1 MTRAS
6 RYDPAR
12 RPGAPYA
19 GPWVPD
25 ERGTL
30 DRQRAATARSIL
42 ACPAEIDLLV
52 DGVATVL
59 DGDAHAAFGVHD
71 LRGSPAFVCD
81 PASDLAEAASAG
93 RSALLTLASGL
104 GGPTSPERRD
114 ALVLAGRLEV
124 VGQERCECCAQP
136 HTVVGVRLNF
146 VLLTRGGDA
155 EHVETQER
163 VPLPHFASPEHGLN
177 PGFLQRTV
185 EHAVAHHQDELR
197 RAVSVGSQTP
207 MAEVVGVHLTDLTP
221 HGVVV
226 AWADPE
232 GAHRVALDFT
242 RPARTPAE
250 LADLLRRELHAGL
263 G

>member
-1 MTRAS
+1 MTRVS
-6 RYDPAR
+6 RPDPSR

-19 GPWVPD
+19 GPRPP
-25 ERGTL
+25 EEQR
-30 DRQRAATARSIL
+30 DRDHEFAAAARSIL
-42 ACPAEIDLLV
+42 ACPAEVDLLV
-52 DGVATVL
+52 DGVATVV
-59 DGDAHAAFGVHD
+59 DVEAHAACGVRD
-71 LRGSPAFVCD
+71 LDGSPAFVCD
-81 PASDLAEAASAG
+81 PGSDLARAAAAG

-104 GGPTSPERRD
+104 AGPTSPARRD

-124 VGQERCECCAQP
+124 VGLERCGCCALP
-136 HTVVGVRLNF
+136 HTVVGIRLDF

-155 EHVETQER
+155 EHVEAQHR
-163 VPLPHFASPEHGLN
+163 VPLSHFASPLHRLN
-177 PGFLQRTV
+177 PGFLQRTL
-185 EHAVAHHQDELR
+185 EHAHAHHQHELR
-197 RAVSVGSQTP
+197 RAVSVGSETP
-207 MAEVVGVHLTDLTP
+207 MGEVVGVHLSDLTP
-221 HGVVV
+221 RGVMV